1 VPTGA
6 FVVYCLSTLSS
17 GDTGQVLRFR
27 GELAEEGGAMALT
40 MTPLKTSGAQR
51 SDTVGSAYKATA
63 VLGGKGEFSL
73 DLGEVKIPGEANAI
87 SGSDITLSGTKL
99 IGGVQSP
106 DRLCAELDALLIEPF
121 EYPLTTPGDVCLI
134 LRTADDTLPATPSAA
149 EFSCGGEAGA
159 GGSAGSAGSG
169 GDAGSGGSG
178 AGQGGSDAGSGGDA
192 GVGGS
197 EAGAGGS
204 DAGGGGDAGSG
215 GSDAGAGGDA
225 GTGGT
230 AGQGGAS
237 GSGGAPVC
245 PPTEFG
251 PLSQCESP
259 TKSAC
264 AACFCADEGTETNC
278 KAKWEACLADEG
290 CSKAVYC
297 SNQGCTTAQ
306 CASVAGSGL
315 SKALAVRTCREKVC
329 PEACLSNGGG

>member
-1 VPTGA
+1 VPVGS

-27 GELAEEGGAMALT
+27 GEIAEEGGAMALT
-40 MTPLKTSGAQR
+40 MTPLKTTGTQR
-51 SDTVGSAYKATA
+51 SDTVGSGYKATS
-63 VLGGKGEFSL
+63 VLGAKGEFSL
-73 DLGEVKIPGEANAI
+73 DLGKVEIPGEANAI
-87 SGSDITLSGTKL
+87 SGSDITLSETKL

-106 DRLCAELDALLIEPF
+106 DRLCAELDALLTEPF
-121 EYPLTTPGDVCLI
+121 QYPLTTPGDVCLI
-134 LRTADDTLPATPSAA
+134 LRTADDALPATPPAA

-159 GGSAGSAGSG
+159 GGSAGAGGEAGQGGAGAGTGGAGAGGSDAGQGGAGAGGSDAGAGGSDAGAGGSTAGS
-169 GDAGSGGSG
+169 
-178 AGQGGSDAGSGGDA
+178 GGSDAGSGGSA
-192 GVGGS
+192 GQ
-197 EAGAGGS
+197 
-204 DAGGGGDAGSG
+204 
-215 GSDAGAGGDA
+215 
-225 GTGGT
+225 

-329 PEACLSNGGG
+329 PEACQSNGGG